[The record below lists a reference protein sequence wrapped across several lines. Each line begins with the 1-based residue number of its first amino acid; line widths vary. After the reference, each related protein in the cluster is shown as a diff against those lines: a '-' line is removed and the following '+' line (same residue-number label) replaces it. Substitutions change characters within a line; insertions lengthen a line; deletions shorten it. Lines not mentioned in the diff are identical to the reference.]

1 MNNAYVDALKV
12 ELAGATDPQHIKE
25 IQVELSRF
33 GESVERAVAS
43 VKKETARSSKAK
55 KIGTQNV

>member
-1 MNNAYVDALKV
+1 MSDVYVEALKV
-12 ELAGATDPQHIKE
+12 ELAGATNPQHIKE
-25 IQVELSRF
+25 IQAELSRF
-33 GESVERAVAS
+33 DETVERAIAS